1 MSVFGVIQDVI
12 NENKFVFYLFFGF
25 FIGFIAL
32 RQYLYGTRYTGT
44 ARLDDKTVIITG
56 ASSGIGKEV
65 AKNLAKRGAKVILAC
80 RDLEKTNK
88 VVYAIKRQVRDAKIG
103 VKHLDLASLKSIR
116 QFAKDINQNEERLDI
131 LINNAGVFYCPD
143 DLRTEDGFEMQFGV
157 NHLGH
162 FLLTNLLLD
171 LLKKSAPSRVITV
184 SSNAHEKGRINFADI
199 NSEKKYEPRVCY
211 DQSKLANVLF
221 SRELSKRLKGT
232 GVTTYSLH
240 PGVVRTNISK
250 YLRQQHFFSGP
261 IIDLYLVLPLFKDS
275 EQGTSTIIYCAVDES
290 LEKESG
296 NYYRECLKTMPAK
309 QALDDGVAKK
319 LWELSEKM
327 VGLT

>member
-184 SSNAHEKGRINFADI
+184 SSNAHE
-199 NSEKKYEPRVCY
+199 S
-211 DQSKLANVLF
+211 
-221 SRELSKRLKGT
+221 T

>member
-1 MSVFGVIQDVI
+1 MSVFHIIQDVVY
-12 NENKFVFYLFFGF
+12 ENKFVFYIFFGF

-80 RDLEKTNK
+80 RDLAKTNK
-88 VVYAIKRQVRDAKIG
+88 VVDEIKRQIRDTKIV
-103 VKHLDLASLKSIR
+103 VKHLDLASLQSIR
-116 QFAKDINQNEERLDI
+116 KFAKDIKQNEERLDI

-143 DLRTEDGFEMQFGV
+143 GFRTDDGFEMQFGV

-162 FLLTNLLLD
+162 FLLTNLLLG
-171 LLKKSAPSRVITV
+171 LLKKSAPSRVVTV
-184 SSNAHEKGRINFADI
+184 SSNAHEKGRINFDDI
-199 NSEKKYEPRVCY
+199 NSEKKYEPRACY

-221 SRELSKRLKGT
+221 SRELSKRLRGS

-250 YLRQQHFFSGP
+250 YVRQQRVFSRP
-261 IIDLYLVLPLFKDS
+261 LIDLYLVLPLFKDS

-290 LEKESG
+290 LTKESG
-296 NYYRECLKTMPAK
+296 NYYRECSETIPGK
-309 QALDDGVAKK
+309 QALDDGVSKK

>member
-12 NENKFVFYLFFGF
+12 NENKFVFYMFFGF
-25 FIGFIAL
+25 FIGFLLL
-32 RQYLYGTRYTGT
+32 RQYLYGTRYTGK

-80 RDLEKTNK
+80 RNLEKTNK
-88 VVYAIKRQVRDAKIG
+88 VVNEIKRQIRYAKIG
-103 VKHLDLASLKSIR
+103 VKHLDLASLRSIR

-143 DLRTEDGFEMQFGV
+143 DLKTEDGFEMQFGV

-171 LLKKSAPSRVITV
+171 LLKKSAPSRVVTV
-184 SSNAHEKGRINFADI
+184 SSNAHEKGRINFDDM
-199 NSEKKYEPRVCY
+199 NSEKNYKPRACY

-261 IIDLYLVLPLFKDS
+261 IIDLFLVLPLFKDS
-275 EQGTSTIIYCAVDES
+275 EQGISTIIYCAVDES

-296 NYYRECLKTMPAK
+296 NYYRECSETLPGKR
-309 QALDDGVAKK
+309 ALDDGVAKK